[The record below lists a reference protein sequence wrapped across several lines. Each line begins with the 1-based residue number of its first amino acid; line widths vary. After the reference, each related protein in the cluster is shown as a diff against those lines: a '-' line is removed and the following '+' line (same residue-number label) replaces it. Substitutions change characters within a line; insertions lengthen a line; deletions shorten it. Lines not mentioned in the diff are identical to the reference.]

1 MQKIIIVGATSGIG
15 REMARLYAGAG
26 HLVGATGRRQELL
39 YSLQLEFPNHIITE
53 CFDITASGATAH
65 LESLTRKLG
74 GLDLLVYSAG
84 WGEVMDGLDWA
95 VDKGTVDVNVN
106 GFLEA
111 IHYGWRIFTE
121 QGHGHLVTLSSI
133 ASIRGNRHSPAYSA
147 AKAFQSTYFEGLYIK
162 TRHMGI
168 PLFLTDVQPGFVDT
182 QMAKGPG
189 WGSGGHPGQGK
200 IPDGRHTADDGPLA
214 KPRGRLFWV
223 APPEK
228 AARQIVRAIERRRWR
243 VYVTHRW
250 WIIAKIAKWLP
261 AFIYHRVG

>member
-26 HLVGATGRRQELL
+26 DLVGAAGRRQELL
-39 YSLQLEFPNHIITE
+39 YSLQLEYPNNIVTE
-53 CFDITASGATAH
+53 CFDATAPGATAH

-74 GLDLLVYSAG
+74 GLDILVYSAG
-84 WGEVMDGLDWA
+84 WGEIMDSLDWA

-111 IHYGWRIFTE
+111 VHYGWRVFTG

-133 ASIRGNRHSPAYSA
+133 ASIRGNRYSPAYSA
-147 AKAFQSTYFEGLYIK
+147 SKAFQSTYFEGLYLK
-162 TRHMGI
+162 ARRMNN

-182 QMAKGPG
+182 KMAKGPG
-189 WGSGGHPGQGK
+189 Q
-200 IPDGRHTADDGPLA
+200 
-214 KPRGRLFWV
+214 FWV
-223 APPEK
+223 APVEK
-228 AARQIVRAIERRRWR
+228 VARQIIRAVERRRWR

-250 WIIAKIAKWLP
+250 WIVANIAKLIPAWL
-261 AFIYHRVG
+261 YHRLG

>member
-1 MQKIIIVGATSGIG
+1 MQKIIIVGSTSGIG

-39 YSLQLEFPNHIITE
+39 YSLQLEYPNNIVTE
-53 CFDITASGATAH
+53 CFDTTAPGAMVH

-74 GLDLLVYSAG
+74 GLDILVYSAG
-84 WGEVMDGLDWA
+84 WGEIMEILDWE

-111 IHYGWRIFTE
+111 IHYGWRWFVQ

-147 AKAFQSTYFEGLYIK
+147 SKAFQSTYFEGLYLK
-162 TRHMGI
+162 ARRMGI
-168 PLFLTDVQPGFVDT
+168 PLYLTDVQPGFVDT
-182 QMAKGPG
+182 KMAKGPG
-189 WGSGGHPGQGK
+189 
-200 IPDGRHTADDGPLA
+200 R
-214 KPRGRLFWV
+214 FWV

-228 AARQIVRAIERRRWR
+228 AARQIIRAIEKKRWR
-243 VYVTHRW
+243 VYITHRW
-250 WIIAKIAKWLP
+250 WLIARIAKWLP
-261 AFIYHRVG
+261 SFIYHRIG

>member
-1 MQKIIIVGATSGIG
+1 MLKIIIVGSTSGIG

-39 YSLQLEFPNHIITE
+39 YSLQLEYPNHIITE
-53 CFDITASGATAH
+53 CFDATAAGATHH
-65 LESLTRKLG
+65 LESLTRKMG

-84 WGEVMDGLDWA
+84 WGEIMDGLDWA

-111 IHYGWRIFTE
+111 VHYAWRIFTG
-121 QGHGHLVTLSSI
+121 QGHGQLVTLSSI

-147 AKAFQSTYFEGLYIK
+147 SKAFQSTYFEGLTIK
-162 TRHMGI
+162 ARRMGI
-168 PLFLTDVQPGFVDT
+168 PLYLTDVQPGFVDT
-182 QMAKGPG
+182 KMAKGPG
-189 WGSGGHPGQGK
+189 Q
-200 IPDGRHTADDGPLA
+200 
-214 KPRGRLFWV
+214 FWV

-228 AARQIVRAIERRRWR
+228 AARQIIRAIERRRWR

-250 WIIAKIAKWLP
+250 WLIAKIAKWIP
-261 AFIYHRVG
+261 SFIYHRLG

>member
-39 YSLQLEFPNHIITE
+39 YTLQLEFPNQIITE
-53 CFDITASGATAH
+53 CFDMTGPGATAH
-65 LESLTRKLG
+65 LESLTRKMG
-74 GLDLLVYSAG
+74 GLDIFVYSAG
-84 WGEVMDGLDWA
+84 WGEIMENLDWA

-111 IHYGWRIFTE
+111 VHYAWRCFIE
-121 QGHGHLVTLSSI
+121 QGHGQLATLSSI

-147 AKAFQSTYFEGLYIK
+147 SKAFQSTYFEGLSIK
-162 TRHMGI
+162 ARHLGI
-168 PLFLTDVQPGFVDT
+168 PLYLTDVQPGFVDT

-189 WGSGGHPGQGK
+189 
-200 IPDGRHTADDGPLA
+200 R
-214 KPRGRLFWV
+214 FWV
-223 APPEK
+223 APPQK
-228 AARQIVRAIERRRWR
+228 AARQIIQAMDKRRWR

-250 WIIAKIAKWLP
+250 WIIARIAKCIP
-261 AFIYHRVG
+261 SFIYHRFG